1 MGENIARILVIEDED
16 DVRES
21 YLDMFEFFG
30 YEVDSAP
37 NGREGVVKVTNNDY
51 DIVITDLNMPEMDGI
66 EVLKVIKKNK
76 PYIEVIVITG
86 YATLENAIKAMKIGA
101 YDYFTKPID
110 LEHVKIVL
118 AKCIQSIKARKENE
132 ELKGLNQKLT
142 ELNEL
147 KDKFITITNHEL
159 RTPLTVL
166 KGYLDLIDMF
176 LPENSD
182 KDLVEALDISKETM
196 KEMVTIVEHLHD
208 LSFFDYG
215 KKNYT
220 KTKFLLTEL
229 LQTIFNEMKVLFKS
243 RNINFNFSLEGDPVK
258 IVGDQ
263 ERLKRSLR
271 ELLQN
276 ALKFTNEKGEVSL
289 IYAANDNG
297 KNVFV
302 KIIDSGIGIPVDK
315 QELIFEPFYEVQ
327 NSIHHTTSKSDF
339 MGGGI
344 GLGLTLAKQVVESH
358 DGQIVVE
365 SELEKGSIFTVVLPY
380 KNSAKN

>member
-1 MGENIARILVIEDED
+1 MDEKIAKILVIEDEE

-51 DIVITDLNMPEMDGI
+51 EIVITDLNMPEMDGI
-66 EVLKVIKKNK
+66 EVLKMVKKNK

-110 LEHVKIVL
+110 LELVKIVL
-118 AKCIQSIKARKENE
+118 SKCIQSIKARKENE
-132 ELKGLNQKLT
+132 ELKTLNQKLT

-147 KDKFITITNHEL
+147 KDKFITVTNHEL

-176 LPENSD
+176 LPEDSD
-182 KDLVEALDISKETM
+182 KDLIEALNISKETM
-196 KEMVTIVEHLHD
+196 KEMVTIIEHLHD

-220 KTKFLLTEL
+220 KNEFVLTEL
-229 LQTIFNEMKVLFKS
+229 LQTIYNEMKVLFKN
-243 RNINFNFSLEGDPVK
+243 RQIKFNFTLEGDPVK
-258 IVGDQ
+258 VVGDQ

-276 ALKFTNEKGEVSL
+276 ALKFTNENGEVSL
-289 IYAANDNG
+289 IYAANNRG

-302 KIIDSGIGIPVDK
+302 KVIDSGIGIPVDK
-315 QELIFEPFYEVQ
+315 QDMIFEPFYEVQ
-327 NSIHHTTSKSDF
+327 NSIHHTTSKVDF

-344 GLGLTLAKQVVESH
+344 GLGLTLAKQVIESH

-365 SELEKGSIFTVVLPY
+365 SELNKGSIFTVVLPI
-380 KNSAKN
+380 KN

>member
-1 MGENIARILVIEDED
+1 
-16 DVRES
+16 
-21 YLDMFEFFG
+21 
-30 YEVDSAP
+30 
-37 NGREGVVKVTNNDY
+37 
-51 DIVITDLNMPEMDGI
+51 
-66 EVLKVIKKNK
+66 
-76 PYIEVIVITG
+76 
-86 YATLENAIKAMKIGA
+86 MKIGA

-118 AKCIQSIKARKENE
+118 SKCIQSIKARKENE

-176 LPENSD
+176 LPEDSD

-196 KEMVTIVEHLHD
+196 KEMVTIIEHLHD

-220 KTKFLLTEL
+220 KNEFLLTEL
-229 LQTIFNEMKVLFKS
+229 LQTIYNEMKILFKS
-243 RNINFNFSLEGDPVK
+243 RNINFNFTLEGDPVK

-263 ERLKRSLR
+263 ERMKRSLR
-271 ELLQN
+271 ELVQN
-276 ALKFTNEKGEVSL
+276 ALKFTHEKGEVTL
-289 IYAANDNG
+289 IYAANKNG

-302 KIIDSGIGIPVDK
+302 KVIDSGIGIPVDK
-315 QELIFEPFYEVQ
+315 QEMIFEPFYEVQ

-365 SELEKGSIFTVVLPY
+365 SAPEKGSIFTVILPY
-380 KNSAKN
+380 KNTAKN